1 MKQSYKPAQWVP
13 TVYFAM
19 GLPFVAISMASVI
32 MFKSKG
38 IPDKDIAFW
47 TSLIILPWTLKPL
60 WSPLLELF
68 KTKKYVIVITEIFSA
83 VLFGLIA
90 FVLPLPDFFSYIIA
104 LLAIMAFSGAT
115 HDIAGDGIYLD
126 ELDTKQQS
134 KYIGWQGACYNIA
147 KVLTSG
153 ILIYIAG
160 VLEKKYD
167 VTTAWIIITVVYAL
181 IMLVIGLY
189 HIKMLPSN
197 QTPNHVSNKNA
208 GEQIKGVLLVFK
220 EFFQKKYIWYYLLF
234 IVLYRFAE
242 GFAMKI
248 IPLFLKEERIK
259 GGLGLSTEEVGLV
272 YGTAG
277 VAAFVIG
284 SVLAGYYVSAK
295 GLKKTIFTL
304 CAIFNIPFI
313 VYFLLACYQPHNIVL
328 IGSGVV
334 LEYFGYGFGFVGLML
349 FMMQQVAPG
358 NHKMAHYAFA
368 TGIMNLGVMIPGM
381 LSGFISD
388 ELGYKYFFIFVL
400 IAAIPAFFITWFVPF
415 THNEHSKINND

>member
-1 MKQSYKPAQWVP
+1 MKQLYKPAQWVP

-38 IPDKDIAFW
+38 VPDKDIAFW

-90 FVLPLPDFFSYIIA
+90 FVLPLPDFFSYVIA
-104 LLAIMAFSGAT
+104 ILAVLAFSGAT

-126 ELDTKQQS
+126 DLNTKQQS
-134 KYIGWQGACYNIA
+134 KYVGWQGACYNIA

-153 ILIYIAG
+153 ILIYVAG
-160 VLEKKYD
+160 ILEKKYD
-167 VTTAWIIITVVYAL
+167 VTTAWVIITVIYAF
-181 IMLVIGLY
+181 IMLAIGLY

-197 QTPNHVSNKNA
+197 HTSSHMRNKST
-208 GEQIKGVLLVFK
+208 GEQMKGMLLVFK
-220 EFFQKKYIWYYLLF
+220 EFFQKKYIWYYLSF

-313 VYFLLACYQPHNIVL
+313 VYFLLAYYQPHSIVL

-334 LEYFGYGFGFVGLML
+334 LEYFGYGFGFVGLIL

-381 LSGFISD
+381 MSGFLSD
-388 ELGYKYFFIFVL
+388 ELGYQYFFIFVL

-415 THNEHSKINND
+415 THNEHSKINSD